1 MPPLAAA
8 PASEAAC
15 WQLLAIICNHTPA
28 TLTHRCRLQEEE
40 ARRKA
45 RRKTKGRIRE
55 LEELRA
61 ELAEKV
67 GEGRMLRKAMHI
79 EA

>member
-1 MPPLAAA
+1 MLVSLSSHRHAAA
-8 PASEAAC
+8 FPV
-15 WQLLAIICNHTPA
+15 LPP
-28 TLTHRCRLQEEE
+28 LQEEE

-67 GEGRMLRKAMHI
+67 GCCRSIHTRFVGGRWGSLRVRR
-79 EA
+79 